1 MDLEFL
7 ILISL
12 RESAMFHLW
21 RIAKIIAGLVLLRL
35 MISRCDRKPQMTEV
49 LPQCERF
56 LSRPS
61 APAIP

>member
-1 MDLEFL
+1 MGLEFL
-7 ILISL
+7 VLISL

-21 RIAKIIAGLVLLRL
+21 RVANITAGFELQRL

-49 LPQCERF
+49 LPQCKLF

-61 APAIP
+61 APAML